1 MIERLLEIKKIR
13 ADRADKAVQRQEYRV
28 ANVAAELQKA
38 ERSVEDYHVWRQEE
52 EERRFAKAK
61 QQTVLLKELE
71 TLRQEIA
78 LLREREA
85 ELKQRVAEVKVTLE
99 QERTLLKQK
108 QQEALQAIK
117 PKKNSFS
124 CNNKKSRN
132 NRANNSTKKNS
143 SKKSFALSI
152 LSKGSSCA
160 LNQVRIPQVRSLIHH
175 NLQCRL
181 TIMLCFNRVLS
192 VRSRKTQT
200 KPNHSQMKP
209 TIKRL

>member
-38 ERSVEDYHVWRQEE
+38 ERSVADYHVWRQEE

-99 QERTLLKQK
+99 QERTLLKQNNK
-108 QQEALQAIK
+108 RPFKPIK
-117 PKKNSFS
+117 PKKIRSVATT
-124 CNNKKSRN
+124 RN
-132 NRANNSTKKNS
+132 RGTIAPTTVPRRTRARRVSHCRYYLK
-143 SKKSFALSI
+143 
-152 LSKGSSCA
+152 
-160 LNQVRIPQVRSLIHH
+160 VHH
-175 NLQCRL
+175 A
-181 TIMLCFNRVLS
+181 
-192 VRSRKTQT
+192 
-200 KPNHSQMKP
+200 H
-209 TIKRL
+209 

>member
-28 ANVAAELQKA
+28 TNVAAELQKA
-38 ERSVEDYHVWRQEE
+38 ERSVADYHVWRQE

-108 QQEALQAIK
+108 QQEALQAHKTKEKFVQLQQQEIAEQ
-117 PKKNSFS
+117 
-124 CNNKKSRN
+124 SRQQQYQEELEQEEF
-132 NRANNSTKKNS
+132 RTVD
-143 SKKSFALSI
+143 I
-152 LSKGSSCA
+152 
-160 LNQVRIPQVRSLIHH
+160 I
-175 NLQCRL
+175 
-181 TIMLCFNRVLS
+181 
-192 VRSRKTQT
+192 
-200 KPNHSQMKP
+200 
-209 TIKRL
+209 

>member
-38 ERSVEDYHVWRQEE
+38 ERSVADYHVWRQEE

-108 QQEALQAIK
+108 QQEALQAH
-117 PKKNSFS
+117 KNQRKIRSVATT
-124 CNNKKSRN
+124 RN
-132 NRANNSTKKNS
+132 RGTIAPTTVPRRTRARRVSHCRYYLK
-143 SKKSFALSI
+143 
-152 LSKGSSCA
+152 
-160 LNQVRIPQVRSLIHH
+160 VHH
-175 NLQCRL
+175 A
-181 TIMLCFNRVLS
+181 
-192 VRSRKTQT
+192 
-200 KPNHSQMKP
+200 H
-209 TIKRL
+209 